1 MAVAKSKKANPMLTR
16 NGKTRLGPL
25 NVAQL
30 TELLEKSSKP
40 KEQGKIRRA
49 LAQRVKTQQVSAK
62 VVAVEVSA
70 EAVVESEVA
79 IQIED

>member
-1 MAVAKSKKANPMLTR
+1 MATAKSKKANPMLTR

-30 TELLEKSSKP
+30 TKMLESNSKP
-40 KEQGKIRRA
+40 KEAAKIRRA

-62 VVAVEVSA
+62 VVAVPAE
-70 EAVVESEVA
+70 EAVVESAVE
-79 IQIED
+79 

>member
-1 MAVAKSKKANPMLTR
+1 MAAKSKAKSSMLTR
-16 NGKTRLGPL
+16 TGKTRLGPL

-49 LAQRVKTQQVSAK
+49 LAMRVKTQAVSKK
-62 VVAVEVSA
+62 VVSA
-70 EAVVESEVA
+70 EAVVESAVEVA

>member
-1 MAVAKSKKANPMLTR
+1 MAAAKPKTKSTMLTR

-30 TELLEKSSKP
+30 TAMLEKSSKP

-49 LAQRVKTQQVSAK
+49 LAMRVKTQLVSTK
-62 VVAVEVSA
+62 VVEVPA
-70 EAVVESEVA
+70 EEAVVESAVEVTVS
-79 IQIED
+79 E

>member
-1 MAVAKSKKANPMLTR
+1 MAVAKPKTKSSMLTR

-30 TELLEKSSKP
+30 TAMLEKSSKP

-49 LAQRVKTQQVSAK
+49 LAMRVKTQLVSTK
-62 VVAVEVSA
+62 VVAVPAE
-70 EAVVESEVA
+70 EAVVESAVEVA
-79 IQIED
+79 AE